1 MPVIASPVD
10 GTRLRYDASGSGPVL
25 VLLHGSVL
33 SRAIWRGLGYLDLLT
48 QQRTVVRVDVRGHG
62 SSGAP
67 HDPAVYTQ
75 DVLVADLL
83 AVFDAVGADQADL
96 MGYSLGA
103 RIAVTAAVRH
113 PQRVRHVVSLGGSP
127 ADQRGAIETVF
138 FPGVLDVLRSE
149 GMAGFCARQ
158 GLGPEVKDR
167 QARTTRHA
175 FLAADPLAMAA
186 LFEATE
192 ATPAISEEQ
201 LAACTVP
208 TLWIA
213 GSKDQPRADQ
223 SRRAAE
229 LMPHGRYIELPGRTH
244 GTTLAPAGP
253 VLRTALPFLLSGRV
267 R

>member
-33 SRAIWRGLGYLDLLT
+33 SRAIWRGLGYLELLT
-48 QQRTVVRVDVRGHG
+48 AQRTVVRMDIRGHG
-62 SSGAP
+62 SSGKP
-67 HDPAVYTQ
+67 HAASAYTQ

-83 AVFDAVGADQADL
+83 AVLDTVGANRADL

-149 GMAGFCARQ
+149 GMEGFCARQ
-158 GLGPEVKDR
+158 GLGPKVEDR
-167 QARTTRHA
+167 QAQATRHA

-192 ATPAISEEQ
+192 TTPAISEDQ

-253 VLRTALPFLLSGRV
+253 VLRTALPFVLSGRV

>member
-1 MPVIASPVD
+1 MPVIASPID

-33 SRAIWRGLGYLDLLT
+33 SRAIWRGLGYLELLT
-48 QQRTVVRVDVRGHG
+48 AQRTVVRMDIRGHG

-83 AVFDAVGADQADL
+83 AVLDAVGADQADL

-113 PQRVRHVVSLGGSP
+113 PQRVRNVVSLGGSP

-138 FPGVLDVLRSE
+138 FPGVIEVLRQE

-158 GLGPEVKDR
+158 GLGPEVEEPR
-167 QARTTRHA
+167 ARATRHA

-186 LFEATE
+186 LFEATD
-192 ATPAISEEQ
+192 ATTAIPEEQ

-208 TLWIA
+208 TLWMV
-213 GSKDQPRADQ
+213 GECDEPRRSQ
-223 SRRAAE
+223 SQRAAT
-229 LMPHGRYIELPGRTH
+229 LMPAGEFVELPGRTH
-244 GTTLAPAGP
+244 GSTLSPAGP
-253 VLRTALPFLLSGRV
+253 VLRTALPFVMSGRV